1 MASRIEFEVL
11 VGDDH
16 YSLSNLFLTLE
27 RKNVK
32 VEAMS
37 QTNAEVCT
45 ALRFVASVPN
55 SARAALRRSGLE
67 FTSQK
72 VLVVR
77 TAGDPGAI
85 NFVRAV
91 LISRRVEVS
100 YMYSGRAK
108 DGSSTLVVGVGDVR
122 KAERVVSGMRK
133 YSD

>member
-1 MASRIEFEVL
+1 MATRIEFTVWLTDE
-11 VGDDH
+11 H
-16 YSLSNLFLTLE
+16 HSLSKLFLTLE
-27 RKNVK
+27 QKNVI

-37 QTNAEVCT
+37 QTNAEGCT

-55 SARAALRRSGLE
+55 SARAAFRRSELE
-67 FTSQK
+67 FTSRK

-91 LISRRVEVS
+91 LISRCGEVN
-100 YMYSGRAK
+100 YMYSGRAA
-108 DGSSTLVVGVGDVR
+108 DGSSTLVVGVSDVP

-133 YSD
+133 Y